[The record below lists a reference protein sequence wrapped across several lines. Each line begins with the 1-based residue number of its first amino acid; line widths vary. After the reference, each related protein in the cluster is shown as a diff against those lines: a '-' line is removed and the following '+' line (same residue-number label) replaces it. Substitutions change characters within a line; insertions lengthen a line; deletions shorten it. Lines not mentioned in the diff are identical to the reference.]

1 MKAFRITLAALAA
14 VAVAAPAA
22 VASPLPV
29 EGGSSDW
36 ATPHAHVTGSAASHF
51 TTASVAAMGA
61 RGEAAAAFYQSK
73 TKANAAATGVVSR
86 PRPSG
91 AADTPGTSGAA
102 LADLYGYDDA
112 VPTAAQLSDDAADAA
127 RSAREVMDDL
137 GDCGRVPALAAAVDA
152 KLAQAASRAASGEM
166 LDPPSAAE
174 LAVLRLLA
182 SDLSTREIGGELFLS
197 PNTVRTHTRALY
209 RKLAVNSRAD
219 AVARADL
226 LGFLART
233 EIT

>member
-1 MKAFRITLAALAA
+1 MTAGASRRSPPPSTATLA
-14 VAVAAPAA
+14 
-22 VASPLPV
+22 
-29 EGGSSDW
+29 E
-36 ATPHAHVTGSAASHF
+36 
-51 TTASVAAMGA
+51 
-61 RGEAAAAFYQSK
+61 
-73 TKANAAATGVVSR
+73 
-86 PRPSG
+86 
-91 AADTPGTSGAA
+91 
-102 LADLYGYDDA
+102 
-112 VPTAAQLSDDAADAA
+112 
-127 RSAREVMDDL
+127 
-137 GDCGRVPALAAAVDA
+137 
-152 KLAQAASRAASGEM
+152 AASRAASGEM

-219 AVARADL
+219 AVARADA